1 MRASSAPTP
10 RRRTVLAGAA
20 VAAAAVALPVA
31 DPAAAHA
38 AGRRKP
44 QGTRGAEPHRWR
56 TAAIGGTGFVTGLL
70 FHPAVKGLAYART
83 DIGGAYRWDERQARW
98 TALNDQLGWD
108 DWNLLGVEALAVD
121 PAHPDRL
128 YLALG
133 AYAQSWAGPGAV
145 LRSEDRG
152 ATWARADLTVRLGA
166 NEDGRGAGE
175 RLLVDPRDSEHLWL
189 GTRHDGLLHSTDR
202 GSTWAAA
209 DFPATP
215 SPTGQGVM
223 FLVAAG
229 RSVYAGWGDG
239 GTPLH
244 RTNASGGW
252 EAVPGQPSGSATS
265 SKVPIRAAYDAH
277 TRSLYVTYADA
288 PGPNGQSDGSVHR
301 LDTVTG
307 AWTDITPVTPNS
319 GSGDGFGYGGVAVD
333 AGRAGTVVVTTN
345 NRWAQIDTLFRSTDG
360 GATWTSLKDTAVLD
374 VSQTPYLRWGGDAAK
389 FGWWIQAVAVDPYDS
404 QHIVFGTGAT
414 VFGTSD
420 LVHWAPQ
427 IRGLEESA
435 VRFLI
440 APPTDGAQLLSGLGD
455 IGVMYHES
463 LTASPSRGMASNPVF
478 GTATGL
484 ALAALKPS
492 YVVRT
497 GWPSGSGAA
506 GAYSTD
512 GGSSWQ
518 PFTAQPEIAAS
529 APGPVAVAA
538 DGTTLLWSFIHWD
551 GTKYPAHRSTDNGGT
566 WTEVTTFPKGGA
578 PVADPLDPRR
588 FYVYDTDTGVVFLST
603 DSGATFTRGAT
614 GLPSGDVQFT
624 LAAAPDR
631 TGDLWL
637 SAKDNGLFRSVDG
650 GMTFTAVAGCQAS
663 HALGFGA
670 AAPVRGGA
678 SGRRPVHAGYPAIF
692 QTGRV
697 AATFDGV
704 AVLRSDDAGTT
715 WVRINDDS
723 HQWGWTGEAI
733 TGDPRVHGRVYLG
746 TNGRGIQYADPE

>member
-38 AGRRKP
+38 ADRRRP
-44 QGTRGAEPHRWR
+44 QGTPGAEPHRWR

-83 DIGGAYRWDERQARW
+83 DIGGAYRWDDRQARW

-202 GSTWAAA
+202 GATWAAA

-414 VFGTSD
+414 VFGTRD
-420 LVHWAPQ
+420 LVHWAPR

-624 LAAAPDR
+624 LAAAPGR